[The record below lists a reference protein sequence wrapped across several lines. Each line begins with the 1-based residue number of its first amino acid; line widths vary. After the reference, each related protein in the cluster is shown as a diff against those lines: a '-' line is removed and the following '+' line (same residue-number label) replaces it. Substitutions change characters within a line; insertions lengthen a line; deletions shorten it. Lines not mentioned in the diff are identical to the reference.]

1 MENLVNTAVS
11 EYGRLEVMVNN
22 AGIFSGLHTIVD
34 ENRRRPHHA
43 RQLQERMAG
52 QQVRD
57 PADAAPGPGR
67 RVTGT
72 RRQHRLDRRPG
83 RLAAEPG
90 YCAAKGA
97 VVNSLPSTSPPNA
110 STSTPYTGPW
120 TVSSRCPV
128 VRGPTCRR
136 RRPKLPL
143 QPSPTASGASSPQW
157 AATNDEP
164 PRTASTRPLGVNP
177 GLRFVSSLTTSPAR
191 GFHATEIAM

>member
-11 EYGRLEVMVNN
+11 EYGRLDVMVNN

-34 ENRRRPHHA
+34 ENRRRIRPHHA

-97 VVNSLPSTSPPNA
+97 VVNLTRQLAVDFAAERINVNALYRSLDCVQSLFPS
-110 STSTPYTGPW
+110 
-120 TVSSRCPV
+120 
-128 VRGPTCRR
+128 
-136 RRPKLPL
+136 
-143 QPSPTASGASSPQW
+143 
-157 AATNDEP
+157 
-164 PRTASTRPLGVNP
+164 
-177 GLRFVSSLTTSPAR
+177 
-191 GFHATEIAM
+191 